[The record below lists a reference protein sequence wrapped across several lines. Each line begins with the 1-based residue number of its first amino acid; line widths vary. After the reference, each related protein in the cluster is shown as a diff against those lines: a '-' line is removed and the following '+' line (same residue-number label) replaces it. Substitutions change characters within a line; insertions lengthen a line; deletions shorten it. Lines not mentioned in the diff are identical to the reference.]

1 MENLWMKKNQDI
13 FGHFAIVFVVFT
25 LSAIFVPNFFTLSTL
40 HSMAFQMPELGLLTL
55 AMLLPILTG
64 GLNLAITYT
73 ANLAGLLMAVILL
86 KFTSDISSTA
96 LIIFIFIISF
106 LFALLLGFILGAFTG
121 GFIAYIGAH
130 PILVTLGMMMLLRGI
145 GVFLT
150 KGGDVSGLPEVIS
163 WFGHGTILSIPVPMI
178 IFLIVTIMV
187 HIILTYTPFGINT
200 YMSGSSEPA
209 ARYSGVDTKKLF
221 VILYGLSGLISAIAG
236 MIMLARFNSVRTGH
250 GESYI
255 LITVLACFLGGVNPY
270 GGFGKTFAVFL
281 ALITL
286 QIINTSLNTLLSPYG
301 NSQHLGMA
309 IWGIFLIVIMVFR
322 QWSGHTKIMHK
333 FKSKVAS

>member
-1 MENLWMKKNQDI
+1 MENLWMKKNKETL
-13 FGHFAIVFVVFT
+13 GHLSIVCTVFI
-25 LSAIFVPNFFTLSTL
+25 LSAIFVPNFFSVSTI
-40 HSMAFQMPELGLLTL
+40 HAMAFQMPELGLLTL
-55 AMLLPILTG
+55 AMILPILTG
-64 GLNLAITYT
+64 GFNLAITYT

-86 KFTSDISSTA
+86 KFTSDTSSVTY
-96 LIIFIFIISF
+96 IIFVFMLSFIF
-106 LFALLLGFILGAFTG
+106 AMLLGFLLGAFTG

-130 PILVTLGMMMLLRGI
+130 PILVTLGMMMLLRGV
-145 GVFLT
+145 GVYLT
-150 KGGDVSGLPEVIS
+150 KGGDVSGLPNVIS

-178 IFLIVTIMV
+178 IFLLVTLLM
-187 HIILTYTPFGINT
+187 HILLTYTPLGINT

-209 ARYSGVDTKKLF
+209 TRYSGVDTKKLF
-221 VILYGLSGLISAIAG
+221 VILYGISGLISAIAG

-270 GGFGKTFAVFL
+270 GGFGKTFSVLL

-301 NSQHLGMA
+301 NSQHLAMA
-309 IWGIFLIVIMVFR
+309 IWGIFLIVIMIFR
-322 QWSGHTKIMHK
+322 GWAGTNILRI
-333 FKSKVAS
+333 FRPKSAD